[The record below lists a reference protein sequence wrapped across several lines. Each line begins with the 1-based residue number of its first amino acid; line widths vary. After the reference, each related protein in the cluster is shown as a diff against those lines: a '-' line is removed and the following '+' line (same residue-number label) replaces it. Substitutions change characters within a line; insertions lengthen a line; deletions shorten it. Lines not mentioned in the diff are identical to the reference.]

1 MDRVPMALHDAPN
14 FSAVYDTFDQQPL
27 TAMPKRKSSIPKV
40 RDIVQYMGRGGACT
54 SKGQTVTVKAKSK
67 REGYL
72 VVDVIHPKG
81 HRRTVT
87 VKGGNLAPL
96 QPQLF

>member
-1 MDRVPMALHDAPN
+1 MSIALHDDPN
-14 FSAVYDTFDQQPL
+14 FSTVYDTFDQQHP
-27 TAMPKRKSSIPKV
+27 TAMAKRKSPKPKV

-54 SKGQTVTVKAKSK
+54 SKGQTVKVRAKSK

-72 VVDVIHPKG
+72 IVDVIHPQG
-81 HRRTVT
+81 HSRTVT